1 MCAQPYCMPNS
12 TKAMTDEIIMQQIPS
27 GSRVIDLGCGD
38 GRLLARLRDEH
49 SCSGQGIELDH
60 DQMLS
65 AVSRGIPIINGDLD
79 QGLSDV
85 PNDAFDCAVLSQ
97 TLQQVRHPKELLLEM
112 MRIAS
117 RALVIVPNFGYWR
130 VRLQVIRFG
139 RAPITE
145 VLPYEWYNTPNL
157 HFMSMHDFRA
167 LADHLNI
174 HIRQERPI
182 INGRAVDRAW
192 AANLRADSALYVLER
207 AANK

>member
-1 MCAQPYCMPNS
+1 
-12 TKAMTDEIIMQQIPS
+12 MTDEIIMEQIAS

-49 SCSGQGIELDH
+49 NCSGQGIELDH
-60 DQMLS
+60 GQMLS
-65 AVSRGIPIINGDLD
+65 AIARGIPIINGDLD
-79 QGLSDV
+79 QGLSDI
-85 PNDAFDCAVLSQ
+85 PNDTFDCAVLSQ

-139 RAPITE
+139 RTPITE
-145 VLPYEWYNTPNL
+145 ILPYEWYNTPNL

-167 LADHLNI
+167 LAEHLNI
-174 HIRQERPI
+174 RILQERPI

-207 AANK
+207 RPLKASA